1 MSWVAMLGF
10 ALTRPGRISGL
21 AFVKAASVYSVQ
33 CTAGAS
39 STLVVTPVN
48 DAVREGSAVT
58 LQCSSDVSNS
68 VIHWYD
74 SLCVTSTD
82 IAQCTDDFIYTGF
95 GLATNV
101 SSSFSVTEGNNATH
115 VTRDLNI
122 NPTQLTDAGIYLCAE
137 QVPGVA
143 GVTHSSAQLIVL
155 GNYSLWPIRLK

>member
-48 DAVREGSAVT
+48 DAVREGSGVT

-82 IAQCTDDFIYTGF
+82 IAQCTDDFIYNGY
-95 GLATNV
+95 GLV
-101 SSSFSVTEGNNATH
+101 SAPSSFSVTEGSNASH

-122 NPTQLTDAGIYLCAE
+122 NPTQLTDAGLYLCAE

-143 GVTHSSAQLIVL
+143 GVTDSSAQLIVL